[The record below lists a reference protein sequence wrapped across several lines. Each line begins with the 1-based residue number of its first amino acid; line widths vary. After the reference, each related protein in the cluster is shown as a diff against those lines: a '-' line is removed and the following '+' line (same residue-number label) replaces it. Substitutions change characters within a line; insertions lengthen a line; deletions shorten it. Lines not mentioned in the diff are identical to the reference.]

1 MKRKD
6 FEKLKNRSEVELKK
20 ELAEMVEK
28 LYVAGKDA
36 ADGKLKNVRL
46 KATIRKDIAKIK
58 TLMQNSKTAQ
68 AAQTK

>member
-6 FEKLKNRSEVELKK
+6 FEKLKTRSEVELKK
-20 ELAEMVEK
+20 ELADAIEK